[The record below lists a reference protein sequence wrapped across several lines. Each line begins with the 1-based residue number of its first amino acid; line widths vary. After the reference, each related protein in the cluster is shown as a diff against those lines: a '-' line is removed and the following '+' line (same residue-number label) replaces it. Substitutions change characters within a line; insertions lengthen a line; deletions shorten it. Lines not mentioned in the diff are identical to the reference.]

1 MNVHRSSLLRPL
13 GFHPYV
19 SEHHPHQQGFRV
31 RWWLADA
38 LLPLLAVVLNKFVRV
53 YNNAVLIFFLNC
65 TLYIPKLLSHF
76 NFFCL
81 SFSTLTINIFV
92 CVIQYLMKI
101 ILIKIHLKLNPFIY
115 FISGIM

>member
-38 LLPLLAVVLNKFVRV
+38 LLHLLAVVLNKFVRV
-53 YNNAVLIFFLNC
+53 YNNAVLILFK
-65 TLYIPKLLSHF
+65 IVLSTSQ
-76 NFFCL
+76 NYCP
-81 SFSTLTINIFV
+81 TLTFFV
-92 CVIQYLMKI
+92 FLSQL
-101 ILIKIHLKLNPFIY
+101 
-115 FISGIM
+115 